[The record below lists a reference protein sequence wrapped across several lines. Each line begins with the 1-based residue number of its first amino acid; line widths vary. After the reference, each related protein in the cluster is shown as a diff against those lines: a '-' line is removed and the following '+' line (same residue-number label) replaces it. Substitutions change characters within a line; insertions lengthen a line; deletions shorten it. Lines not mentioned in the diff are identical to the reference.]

1 MLLALK
7 VKEDSSVS
15 SKIKEIEAEISK
27 AEANSEKLEKY
38 NLLIREA
45 EGLMASKKYTESK
58 AKYNE
63 AILVDPTQQL
73 PKQKIIEL
81 DKLILQLQQQKN
93 LENQIDKLMNEASIL
108 LTKKDYNN
116 AKLKYEEI
124 LKKDP
129 VNAVAP
135 EKIKFINE
143 QLNALK

>member
-63 AILVDPTQQL
+63 AILVLSLIHISEPTR
-73 PKQKIIEL
+73 P
-81 DKLILQLQQQKN
+81 
-93 LENQIDKLMNEASIL
+93 
-108 LTKKDYNN
+108 Y
-116 AKLKYEEI
+116 
-124 LKKDP
+124 
-129 VNAVAP
+129 
-135 EKIKFINE
+135 
-143 QLNALK
+143 